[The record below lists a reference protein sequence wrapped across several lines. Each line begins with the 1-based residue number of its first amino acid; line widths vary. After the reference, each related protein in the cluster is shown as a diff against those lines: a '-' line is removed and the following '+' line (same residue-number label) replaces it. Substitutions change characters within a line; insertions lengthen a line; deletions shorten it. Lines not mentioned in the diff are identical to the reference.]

1 MGFRDLDIK
10 IEYSTLVDE
19 IAESFYI
26 PVLKE
31 AVSYKRAVG
40 FFSSTVLLQLTKGLG
55 SFIKHNGKM
64 KLIISPRLDEKD
76 YAAIEKGYALKKQ
89 LEDKIVSSFDE
100 FVEFEQKEDRFGML
114 SYMISSGILEIKIV
128 ALEKDNDKA
137 MFHEKFGILEDL
149 NDDCISFS
157 GGVNDSN
164 TAINMNYDGID
175 VYCAWKSSDSEE
187 RCISK
192 NMRFKRMW
200 NGTEKGLV
208 TIPFPDIIK
217 NKLMKYEKKDVD
229 YVAIDEEFIKN
240 YNLKKMTPVKHL
252 PTLEKIEGLRK
263 YQLDAIDSWA
273 AHNYRGIFDMAT
285 GTGKTFT
292 GCGAIE
298 RLFKDKKR
306 VFVIICCP
314 YIHLVDQ
321 WCEEVLNFDI
331 QPIKCYGGL
340 DYKVPLERAIRKF
353 KHRKSDFEC
362 VIVVNRTFQ
371 SEYFQQQILVN
382 LANTLLV
389 VDEAHNF
396 GSFKLQKCL
405 EFDYP
410 YRLAL
415 SATLERYGDP
425 VGTKALYNF
434 FGEKNIEYSLE
445 QAINQGMLT
454 PYKYHPVIV
463 SLNNEEL
470 EKYID
475 LTKKIGKVL
484 QGNKD
489 SDYLKRLLIMRA
501 RLIASAV
508 NKIGAL
514 KELLENYLEDNN
526 MLIYCGAVKYED
538 EEFDDGSSDKKQ
550 IKLVVDMLNNNLKI
564 KALKFTSE
572 EKTDERK
579 SIIAAFKDNIIQ
591 ALVAIKCLDE
601 GMNIPAIRTAF
612 ILASSTNPK
621 EYIQRRGRV
630 LRKYPGKKYADIYDF
645 ITLPFSLEDAPHVSY
660 EKMKYVNGLVKR
672 ELTRFLDFANLA
684 MNTSECNS
692 IFDDIKST
700 YDLDIINIDEEVDLY
715 E

>member
-1 MGFRDLDIK
+1 MLDTI
-10 IEYSTLVDE
+10 IDFIQNRIQY
-19 IAESFYI
+19 
-26 PVLKE
+26 
-31 AVSYKRAVG
+31 
-40 FFSSTVLLQLTKGLG
+40 FSKAPLCNLNSNHAL
-55 SFIKHNGKM
+55 FIGDFC
-64 KLIISPRLDEKD
+64 LPLCARC
-76 YAAIEKGYALKKQ
+76 
-89 LEDKIVSSFDE
+89 
-100 FVEFEQKEDRFGML
+100 
-114 SYMISSGILEIKIV
+114 SGILI
-128 ALEKDNDKA
+128 
-137 MFHEKFGILEDL
+137 GILFATFIML
-149 NDDCISFS
+149 ILFCQNKYVKKYFLFVLLIIPCLI
-157 GGVNDSN
+157 
-164 TAINMNYDGID
+164 DGI
-175 VYCAWKSSDSEE
+175 
-187 RCISK
+187 
-192 NMRFKRMW
+192 
-200 NGTEKGLV
+200 
-208 TIPFPDIIK
+208 
-217 NKLMKYEKKDVD
+217 
-229 YVAIDEEFIKN
+229 
-240 YNLKKMTPVKHL
+240 
-252 PTLEKIEGLRK
+252 
-263 YQLDAIDSWA
+263 
-273 AHNYRGIFDMAT
+273 
-285 GTGKTFT
+285 
-292 GCGAIE
+292 
-298 RLFKDKKR
+298 
-306 VFVIICCP
+306 
-314 YIHLVDQ
+314 
-321 WCEEVLNFDI
+321 
-331 QPIKCYGGL
+331 
-340 DYKVPLERAIRKF
+340 
-353 KHRKSDFEC
+353 
-362 VIVVNRTFQ
+362 
-371 SEYFQQQILVN
+371 
-382 LANTLLV
+382 
-389 VDEAHNF
+389 
-396 GSFKLQKCL
+396 LQYSL

-475 LTKKIGKVL
+475 LTKKIGKAL

-514 KELLENYLEDNN
+514 KELLDNYLEDNN

-645 ITLPFSLEDAPHVSY
+645 ITLPFPLEDAPHVSY

-692 IFDDIKST
+692 IFDNIKST